1 MKNRVLIVLTSVF
14 LTMICVSVLSIC
26 HAQKI
31 DIDRQD
37 LIAITKMA
45 EKSKLYEAENMTL
58 IVNNYKL
65 KQRNEELEKQLEQKR
80 IEVEALENVQKKFI
94 WAIIGFAVLLGV
106 WLIAKIFRP
115 KWL

>member
-1 MKNRVLIVLTSVF
+1 
-14 LTMICVSVLSIC
+14 MICVSVLSIC

-45 EKSKLYEAENMTL
+45 EKSKLYEAENTTL
-58 IVNNYKL
+58 IVDNYKL

-80 IEVEALENVQKKFI
+80 VEVEALEAVQKKFI
-94 WAIIGFAVLLGV
+94 WAIIGFAVLLSL
-106 WLIAKIFRP
+106 WLIAKIFKP

>member
-1 MKNRVLIVLTSVF
+1 
-14 LTMICVSVLSIC
+14 MICVSVLSIC

-65 KQRNEELEKQLEQKR
+65 KQKNEELEKQLEQKR
-80 IEVEALENVQKKFI
+80 IEVEALEGVQKKFI